1 MKGANCSYIYLSAFA
16 KRNHFY
22 FLQRYWPLQ
31 SLYCNLPLLP
41 SDQLPFFIYKL
52 FDILFSDILLATVG
66 IRGGFWP
73 DSWSATAQVLST
85 NQIHGL
91 LQLNYCL
98 LIRFMVSTTKYCLIR
113 FMVCYCSN
121 IVNQSDSWSATSQI
135 LSTNQIHSLLLL
147 KYCLPIRFIVCYRS
161 NIVNQSDA

>member
-1 MKGANCSYIYLSAFA
+1 MFLYIFECVCKKESFLLFA
-16 KRNHFY
+16 EILAIAVAL
-22 FLQRYWPLQ
+22 LQP
-31 SLYCNLPLLP
+31 PFLP

-147 KYCLPIRFIVCYRS
+147 KYCLPIRCMI
-161 NIVNQSDA
+161 